1 VIDAAASVVRHARA
15 NRCFLLMVAL
25 ISTLAVGPWLEEVGA
40 RAVLFVLAGGA
51 FVSAVQAVGGRRRAA
66 VIVALA
72 SATLVLALVTYARS
86 SAAWGAL
93 ALVAFVLSG
102 VFTLVPIFRYIV
114 RAGAITVD
122 KIYAAI
128 GVYLL
133 AGFIWGGVYALV
145 ELLRPGSFQW
155 TQTAV
160 YDPKTFFA
168 NFLYLSFVTLASLG
182 YGDITPVTPQARS
195 LALLEVIFG
204 TFYVVVIIARLV
216 SGFDASKTGG
226 SS

>member
-1 VIDAAASVVRHARA
+1 
-15 NRCFLLMVAL
+15 M
-25 ISTLAVGPWLEEVGA
+25 
-40 RAVLFVLAGGA
+40 
-51 FVSAVQAVGGRRRAA
+51 
-66 VIVALA
+66 
-72 SATLVLALVTYARS
+72 
-86 SAAWGAL
+86 
-93 ALVAFVLSG
+93 AFVLSG

-114 RAGAITVD
+114 RAGAITID

-128 GVYLL
+128 SVYLL
-133 AGFIWGGVYALV
+133 AGFSWGGVYALV

-182 YGDITPVTPQARS
+182 YGDITPVTPEARS
-195 LALLEVIFG
+195 LALLEVMFG

-226 SS
+226 SA